1 MGSLR
6 APAFRWWFIG
16 QVLSVSGT
24 FTQAVAISWLV
35 LQLTG
40 SGLALGLLGSSSML
54 PLLLG
59 GPLAGALADRVDRRR
74 LLVVTQSTFILLAGT
89 LAVLLMMA
97 AFGLGGIGGAL
108 LAAGG
113 RAMPSGRSVRLLALL
128 TGLSVLATAAAP
140 VVGVTFAG
148 LAVTGCLS
156 IWFIAR
162 ANTLVQL
169 RADPSMRGRV
179 MGIWVMALPGTSPVT
194 SPAIGFTAGSL
205 GPREGFGLA
214 GAALLLTAAAGW
226 GALADRGEAVWSA
239 PTPGGD
245 GVPAESWIDTRR
257 EPAVAER

>member
-1 MGSLR
+1 M
-6 APAFRWWFIG
+6 APC
-16 QVLSVSGT
+16 S
-24 FTQAVAISWLV
+24 
-35 LQLTG
+35 
-40 SGLALGLLGSSSML
+40 
-54 PLLLG
+54 P
-59 GPLAGALADRVDRRR
+59 P
-74 LLVVTQSTFILLAGT
+74 VVG
-89 LAVLLMMA
+89 
-97 AFGLGGIGGAL
+97 
-108 LAAGG
+108 
-113 RAMPSGRSVRLLALL
+113 AMPSGRSVRLLALL

-214 GAALLLTAAAGW
+214 GTALLLTAAAGW
-226 GALADRGEAVWSA
+226 GALAERGEAVWAEPVAGGSA
-239 PTPGGD
+239 PGESCLDPLHQ
-245 GVPAESWIDTRR
+245 PALA
-257 EPAVAER
+257 EP